1 MSNSIEA
8 GLVSEAKEVFLQ
20 GLLRSDSVKQLQEG
34 EMGSIVLKE
43 ENPEVIA
50 KLVDYFYKFDYDDGN
65 DDNRQQP
72 DAQSSAPTKLAFNAL
87 MYAAGDKYD
96 IGGLQ
101 LLAKAKFSAAL
112 VEGWNKEDL
121 PEVIRFIYE
130 NTVSSDRGLRE
141 CLVPTLI
148 QHKQASRSDDAFR
161 KVVGTVGEFAVDL
174 IDAWTDPNQGSPT
187 GLPGQWSSLSLFSA
201 SIESL
206 IHDALKQVAKL
217 KRLNISSQNRQ
228 PHLTQWDRIVQ
239 KDKHQ

>member
-1 MSNSIEA
+1 
-8 GLVSEAKEVFLQ
+8 
-20 GLLRSDSVKQLQEG
+20 
-34 EMGSIVLKE
+34 MGSIVLKE

-72 DAQSSAPTKLAFNAL
+72 DAQGSAPTKLAFNAL
-87 MYAAGDKYD
+87 MYVAGDKYD

-121 PEVIRFIYE
+121 PKVIRFIYE

-148 QHKQASRSDDAFR
+148 QHKQALRSDDAFR

-174 IDAWTDPNQGSPT
+174 IVAWTDPNQGSPT
-187 GLPGQWSSLSLFSA
+187 FFLQCQYC
-201 SIESL
+201 
-206 IHDALKQVAKL
+206 HKL
-217 KRLNISSQNRQ
+217 YPNTHTGACQGSGHHCRSSQPALRVVYTT
-228 PHLTQWDRIVQ
+228 P
-239 KDKHQ
+239 